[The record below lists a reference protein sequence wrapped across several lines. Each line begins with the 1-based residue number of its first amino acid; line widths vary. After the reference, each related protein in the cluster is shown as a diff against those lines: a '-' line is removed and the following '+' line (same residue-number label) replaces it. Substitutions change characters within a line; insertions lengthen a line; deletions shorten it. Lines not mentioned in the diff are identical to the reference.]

1 MVNVD
6 CGVKSKIKR
15 KMENQFRNPHSE
27 IRIQKKRISMKGT
40 GWLILI
46 GLIFYCAVSWGQEI
60 YQWVDEKG
68 VLHFTD
74 DLSMVPERYLNQVQ
88 KKNTSPEP
96 PPLPPPPITK
106 EKKEVPKLGS
116 ERKDLLGRGEEW
128 WRTKAKE
135 LNEKLLNANQNYD
148 TAYAAWKA
156 KEKELEDSKAKGK
169 SLRRKLKAE
178 IKLLEDNVKERERQ
192 KEEAKNMLEKVLP
205 KEAEQFNADPDWI
218 KLEE

>member
-1 MVNVD
+1 M
-6 CGVKSKIKR
+6 KR
-15 KMENQFRNPHSE
+15 MIPF
-27 IRIQKKRISMKGT
+27 II
-40 GWLILI
+40 I
-46 GLIFYCAVSWGQEI
+46 GLIFYCVVSWGQDI

-68 VLHFTD
+68 ILHFTD

-88 KKNTSPEP
+88 KKNIPGESSPL
-96 PPLPPPPITK
+96 LPPQKDTQDK
-106 EKKEVPKLGS
+106 TKEVPNLAP

-128 WRTKAKE
+128 WRTRAKE

-156 KEKELEDSKAKGK
+156 KEKELEESKYKVK

-178 IKLLEDNVKERERQ
+178 NKLLEDKVKELERQ
-192 KEEAKNMLEKVLP
+192 KEEARNMLEKVLP